1 MGKGPGGSMQQRPIR
16 AETWRLRFGA
26 SMVGDGPG
34 TADLALDEAC
44 GPGEDGPMK
53 ASVQDLLAGPRGRR
67 LCLEATRMLSLRVA
81 ELVFWLGY
89 ELDPGRGTSL
99 VVWSPGG
106 GALEAG
112 ARPAV
117 SIEQAAQAMADL
129 DLSGLTDE
137 VVQAA
142 LVGTVMSARYWQEPD
157 GEDVLAGH
165 PAVQAALE
173 PVAEGVLG
181 SAVARH
187 WGSPRAAA
195 QWVID
200 WRAFEDPA
208 PVSRDAQGVL
218 AAWAREERRQEVRAA
233 TEHPADPTANFSGTW
248 WSIPQGAVVSVG
260 QIPAGLD
267 LVEDDIGAEAAT
279 VIPVRGAGRT
289 YEVRGPR
296 DWVRLCRRFPLEVSA
311 SRRHDW
317 YRVTGRSGRW
327 VIPDWEQVASEWDAV
342 HLTTLGYLGAATRAL
357 PVDADMATVLAGWN
371 PDTTVWLTDTVRESE
386 EPRQC
391 WQRVSGDDGW
401 ARCLPVRDVGSEGPA
416 RGRGASPPVE
426 G

>member
-1 MGKGPGGSMQQRPIR
+1 
-16 AETWRLRFGA
+16 
-26 SMVGDGPG
+26 
-34 TADLALDEAC
+34 
-44 GPGEDGPMK
+44 
-53 ASVQDLLAGPRGRR
+53 
-67 LCLEATRMLSLRVA
+67 MLSTRVA

-89 ELDPGRGTSL
+89 ELDPGRGASR

-106 GALEAG
+106 GVVP
-112 ARPAV
+112 RPAV
-117 SIEQAAQAMADL
+117 STDQVAQALADL

-137 VVQAA
+137 VVRAA
-142 LVGTVMSARYWQEPD
+142 LVGSVMSARYWQEPD

-165 PAVQAALE
+165 PDVHAALD

-187 WGSPRAAA
+187 WGSPRVAA

-208 PVSRDAQGVL
+208 PVSRDARGVL

-233 TEHPADPTANFSGTW
+233 AEHPADPTANFSGTW

-289 YEVRGPR
+289 YEVRGHG

-317 YRVTGRSGRW
+317 YRATGRSGRW

-342 HLTTLGYLGAATRAL
+342 HLTTLGYLSAATRAL
-357 PVDADMATVLAGWN
+357 PVEAGVATVLAGWN
-371 PDTTVWLTDTVRESE
+371 PDTTVWLADTVRESE

-391 WQRVSGDDGW
+391 WQRASGDDGW
-401 ARCLPVRDVGSEGPA
+401 ARCVPVRV
-416 RGRGASPPVE
+416 
-426 G
+426 

>member
-1 MGKGPGGSMQQRPIR
+1 VMVGPGGEEPPRPTP
-16 AETWRLRFGA
+16 AE
-26 SMVGDGPG
+26 V
-34 TADLALDEAC
+34 ADALD
-44 GPGEDGPMK
+44 D
-53 ASVQDLLAGPRGRR
+53 
-67 LCLEATRMLSLRVA
+67 
-81 ELVFWLGY
+81 
-89 ELDPGRGTSL
+89 
-99 VVWSPGG
+99 
-106 GALEAG
+106 AG
-112 ARPAV
+112 AFEPDEEALFDALAAAV
-117 SIEQAAQAMADL
+117 DN
-129 DLSGLTDE
+129 
-137 VVQAA
+137 
-142 LVGTVMSARYWQEPD
+142 ARYWQEPD

-208 PVSRDAQGVL
+208 PVSRDARGVL
-218 AAWAREERRQEVRAA
+218 AAWAREERRQEGRAA
-233 TEHPADPTANFSGTW
+233 AERPADPTANFSGTW

-289 YEVRGPR
+289 YEVRGHG

-317 YRVTGRSGRW
+317 YRATGRSGRW

-342 HLTTLGYLGAATRAL
+342 HLTTLGYLSAATRAL
-357 PVDADMATVLAGWN
+357 PVEAGVATVLAGWN
-371 PDTTVWLTDTVRESE
+371 PDTTVWLADTVRESE

-401 ARCLPVRDVGSEGPA
+401 ARCVPVRDVGSEGPA
-416 RGRGASPPVE
+416 RGRGAGPPVE

>member
-1 MGKGPGGSMQQRPIR
+1 
-16 AETWRLRFGA
+16 
-26 SMVGDGPG
+26 
-34 TADLALDEAC
+34 
-44 GPGEDGPMK
+44 MK

-117 SIEQAAQAMADL
+117 SIEQVAQAMADL
-129 DLSGLTDE
+129 DLSGLTEE

-279 VIPVRGAGRT
+279 VIDPGSSAAVLVWENAWAAPFATAVRKGGGQLVA
-289 YEVRGPR
+289 
-296 DWVRLCRRFPLEVSA
+296 
-311 SRRHDW
+311 
-317 YRVTGRSGRW
+317 SGR
-327 VIPDWEQVASEWDAV
+327 IPVNALLAQLDAADE
-342 HLTTLGYLGAATRAL
+342 AA
-357 PVDADMATVLAGWN
+357 
-371 PDTTVWLTDTVRESE
+371 
-386 EPRQC
+386 
-391 WQRVSGDDGW
+391 
-401 ARCLPVRDVGSEGPA
+401 PA
-416 RGRGASPPVE
+416 APTAAA
-426 G
+426 